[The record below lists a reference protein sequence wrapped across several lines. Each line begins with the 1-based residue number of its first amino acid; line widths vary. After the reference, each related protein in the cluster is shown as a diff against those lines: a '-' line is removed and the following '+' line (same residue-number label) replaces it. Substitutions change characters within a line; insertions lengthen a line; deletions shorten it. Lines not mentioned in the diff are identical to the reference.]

1 MNVESDTAL
10 ESSASF
16 DYLRGVQELLELEE
30 LNARE
35 GLTDEQRNRWRE
47 LNGSLFGLPD
57 DLGEKREFFRVR
69 TALSARLPAPDGGAG
84 ATVRSL
90 SCGGMFLETGHRPE
104 VGRELDLEVSFERR
118 RSVTIPFRV
127 EVRWVSPQRNSGA
140 GFGVRFVDVDE
151 EKRSAVLGVLR
162 DRLLMELENAFEV
175 YRFFFDHSPDASFLV
190 DHNSRIVAHNTRG
203 ASLLTR
209 KPGTLQDTRLD
220 EIMNPEAAGTL
231 DELISRI
238 RAGAEK
244 ARVEIELREVESGDH
259 VVLEV
264 LAAPGRSGNLD
275 LGTMLVGRDISD
287 RRQVERQRRS
297 LERRL
302 YQADKLATLGRVA
315 AGIAHDVNN
324 PLAWVLSN
332 LSLLQ
337 GYVSTLVELAESAA
351 RRPGSHEDL
360 SDIAANLEEVVG
372 ESLEGIRRIRD
383 IMRELKFFSRV
394 DVDDRSAIDVN
405 DVLDTACKILRNQ
418 LEQRAR
424 VVRDYGA
431 VPLTFANFGKLS
443 QLLINLIGNAAQAFD
458 SPDVER
464 NRVTLSSR
472 VEANRILI
480 TVGDNGKGI
489 PTHLQKNIFEP
500 FFTSRPEAGGS
511 GLGLP
516 IARDATEALDGEL
529 TFTSE
534 EGRGTEFIISLPVV
548 EPERKGEP
556 AAPSKTPIPRGQ
568 RPSLLVI
575 DDERTLLRALK
586 RTLRKRWRVTTAA
599 SAQEALDLFGAER
612 FDAIAC
618 DVMIP
623 GRSGLWLRE
632 ELQRRHPGAELR
644 MVFITGGAFTERE
657 KTALEGLPNAVV
669 EKPFDLEEL
678 EARLLDAASDLEE

>member
-1 MNVESDTAL
+1 
-10 ESSASF
+10 
-16 DYLRGVQELLELEE
+16 
-30 LNARE
+30 
-35 GLTDEQRNRWRE
+35 
-47 LNGSLFGLPD
+47 
-57 DLGEKREFFRVR
+57 
-69 TALSARLPAPDGGAG
+69 
-84 ATVRSL
+84 
-90 SCGGMFLETGHRPE
+90 
-104 VGRELDLEVSFERR
+104 
-118 RSVTIPFRV
+118 
-127 EVRWVSPQRNSGA
+127 
-140 GFGVRFVDVDE
+140 
-151 EKRSAVLGVLR
+151 
-162 DRLLMELENAFEV
+162 
-175 YRFFFDHSPDASFLV
+175 
-190 DHNSRIVAHNTRG
+190 
-203 ASLLTR
+203 
-209 KPGTLQDTRLD
+209 
-220 EIMNPEAAGTL
+220 
-231 DELISRI
+231 
-238 RAGAEK
+238 
-244 ARVEIELREVESGDH
+244 
-259 VVLEV
+259 
-264 LAAPGRSGNLD
+264 
-275 LGTMLVGRDISD
+275 
-287 RRQVERQRRS
+287 
-297 LERRL
+297 
-302 YQADKLATLGRVA
+302 
-315 AGIAHDVNN
+315 
-324 PLAWVLSN
+324 
-332 LSLLQ
+332 
-337 GYVSTLVELAESAA
+337 
-351 RRPGSHEDL
+351 
-360 SDIAANLEEVVG
+360 
-372 ESLEGIRRIRD
+372 
-383 IMRELKFFSRV
+383 V

-529 TFTSE
+529 TFTSD
-534 EGRGTEFIISLPVV
+534 EGRGTEFIVSLPVV
-548 EPERKGEP
+548 EPERKDEP
-556 AAPSKTPIPRGQ
+556 APSKTPIPRGQ

-632 ELQRRHPGAELR
+632 ELQRRHPGAELQ